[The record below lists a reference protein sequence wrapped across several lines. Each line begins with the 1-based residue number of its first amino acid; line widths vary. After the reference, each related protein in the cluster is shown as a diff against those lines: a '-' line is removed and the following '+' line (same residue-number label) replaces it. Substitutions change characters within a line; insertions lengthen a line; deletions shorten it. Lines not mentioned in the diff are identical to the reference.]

1 METVILKNAIIEYQR
16 LGHGK
21 PLVLLHG
28 FPLDFG
34 IWDSILPLL
43 ERQFEII
50 LPNLRGFGKSESQT
64 SDYSLSNMADDV
76 AELLDHLG
84 LEKSILAGHSMGGYI
99 ALAFARS
106 YPDRLLGL
114 GLISTQVIGDSAER
128 RESRYQTAVQ
138 VEKFGMDS
146 LADNM
151 AKKLSSDPAQQA
163 KSLEIIL
170 RQSTKG
176 VVCALKALAER
187 NDQTT
192 TLKLLEKPVVI
203 VHGDSDLLIPVERA
217 NEMKELKPD
226 SILTII
232 PGAGHLPMLEKPA
245 ETVLALQG
253 FL

>member
-1 METVILKNAIIEYQR
+1 METVILQYAVIEYQR

-28 FPLDFG
+28 FPLDIG

-43 ERQFEII
+43 QRQYEII
-50 LPNLRGFGKSESQT
+50 LPNLRGFGKSESRT
-64 SDYSLSNMADDV
+64 NEYSLSNMAGDV
-76 AELLDHLG
+76 ADLLGHLG
-84 LEKSILAGHSMGGYI
+84 LEESFIAGHSMGGYI
-99 ALAFARS
+99 ALAFGSS

-114 GLISTQVIGDSAER
+114 GLISTQVIADSPER
-128 RESRYQTAVQ
+128 RESRYQTAAQ
-138 VEKFGMDS
+138 VAEFGMDS
-146 LADNM
+146 LAKTM
-151 AKKLSSDPAQQA
+151 AQKLSSDPAQQA

-170 RQSTKG
+170 RQSTRG
-176 VVCALKALAER
+176 VLCALKALAER

-192 TLKLLEKPVVI
+192 TLKSLEKPVVI

-217 NEMKELKPD
+217 NEMKGLNPD
-226 SILTII
+226 SNLTII

-245 ETVLALQG
+245 ETALALQG

>member
-1 METVILKNAIIEYQR
+1 
-16 LGHGK
+16 
-21 PLVLLHG
+21 
-28 FPLDFG
+28 
-34 IWDSILPLL
+34 
-43 ERQFEII
+43 
-50 LPNLRGFGKSESQT
+50 
-64 SDYSLSNMADDV
+64 
-76 AELLDHLG
+76 
-84 LEKSILAGHSMGGYI
+84 MGGYI